1 MKPAKDEVIVKIIGG
16 LGNQMFQYAYARQ
29 LALKTNAKLKLD
41 INDFK
46 NYEFH
51 SYSLQ
56 HFRIQ
61 ENYASEQEANF
72 FKKYKKRKGWAGKLL
87 NPFLANPRLYIDEP
101 TYTVSKEMFEVTPP
115 CYVEG
120 YMQSEQYFQDIE
132 EIIRREF
139 TLKEPL
145 SEYSQGVA
153 TRIQAA
159 SEPVSL
165 HIRRGDFARHAT
177 VSKFH
182 GICPPEYYEETI
194 RRINEQIP
202 NPTYFVFSDDIEWA
216 RENITTG
223 HSTEFIGQGP
233 DKNYEDLELM
243 RLCKHHILSN
253 STFGWWGAWLSN
265 PRHTGGVTIAP
276 TKWFN
281 KAFDT
286 KDLIPQD
293 WIKLPY

>member
-1 MKPAKDEVIVKIIGG
+1 MKNENKIVIIKVIGG

-29 LALKTNAKLKLD
+29 LALKNKADLKLD

-51 SYSLQ
+51 SYSLS
-56 HFRIQ
+56 HFQIQ
-61 ENYASEQEANF
+61 ENYATEEEANLY
-72 FKKYKKRKGWAGKLL
+72 KKYKKRKGLAGKIL
-87 NPFLANPRLYIDEP
+87 NPLFANTKLYIEEP
-101 TYTVSKEMFEVTPP
+101 TYTVSKEMLSVTPP
-115 CYVEG
+115 CYLEG
-120 YMQSEQYFQDIE
+120 YWQSEQYFADIE
-132 EIIRREF
+132 DLIRKEF
-139 TLKEPL
+139 TLKEKL
-145 SEYSQGVA
+145 SDYSQGVA
-153 TRIQAA
+153 ERIRGAL
-159 SEPVSL
+159 EPVSL
-165 HIRRGDFARHAT
+165 HVRRGDFANHAT

-182 GICPPEYYEETI
+182 GTCPPEYYEETMRI
-194 RRINEQIP
+194 INERVS

-216 RENITTG
+216 KDNIKTG
-223 HSTEFIGQGP
+223 HPTEFIGQGP

-265 PRHTGGVTIAP
+265 PRKSGGVTIAP

-286 KDLIPQD
+286 KDLIPED